1 MKTFPALCTSLCFF
15 LLTAIL
21 LQKPSPLAR
30 NDIVSGEMAP
40 TALPRAPARAALEGA
55 LPKAAQPRAL
65 EGYGR
70 LPLIFEANQG
80 QTNPQAQFLSRGSGF
95 TLFLASTEAVL
106 VLRHGTGSRGT
117 ESRQSSLPGPSASHA
132 KSRTRNAKLV
142 KKNPEIEGV
151 LRMQLV
157 RANPAARS
165 WGLDDLPGKSNYF
178 LGNDPQ
184 NWRTNVPTYAKVRY
198 QGVYR
203 GVDLVYYGNQQQLE
217 YDFIVAPSA
226 DPRTI
231 RLAIAGAKKLELG
244 PSGDL
249 VLSTAAGEVR
259 LHKPIVYQQAGGIRE
274 EIAGRYVL
282 RGKCQIGFEVATY
295 DASKPLIIDP
305 VLSYSTY
312 LGGSAGDSG
321 NAIAVDASG
330 NAYVTGETSST
341 NFPTK
346 NPSQSASGGGADV
359 FVAKLDPTGST
370 LVYSTYLGGSGGES
384 GNGIAVDASGNAYVT
399 GFTNSANFPTKN
411 PFQAALGGGGSDV
424 FAAKLDPAG
433 SLMYSTFLG
442 GSGDESGN
450 GLAVDASGDAYIT
463 GFTNSANFPT
473 KNPLQAALGGAGDAF
488 VAKLDPTGS
497 ALVYLTFLGGT
508 MDDFGNGIAVDSS
521 GNAYATGNTLS
532 TNFPTKNPLQAASGG
547 ARDAFV
553 AKLNAAGSALVYS
566 TYVGGSGEDSGNGI
580 AVDSAGNTYVTGLT
594 RSTNF
599 PTASPFQ
606 ASCQSCSNGQGN
618 AFVAKLSAAG
628 SALMYSTYLGGSGNG
643 TDGDFGNGIAV
654 DASNNAYVTGF
665 TSSPNFPLASPIQA
679 TLLPQTCTFDYY
691 GYTYTIPCSNTAF
704 VTKLDPSGSA
714 LLYSTYLGASGGD
727 LESGRGIAV
736 DTASSTYVTGTANSK
751 FLLTPGTFQASPG
764 GNGDAFVAKIDPNDA
779 PGLSLSSFSLSF
791 QDEGIGGTTP
801 SQQITLANTGSATL
815 NITSIVPSGDFAAT
829 TCGSS
834 LAGGTSCTISVT
846 FTPTAA
852 GARTGTITITDSVAS
867 SPQKVTLTG
876 NGVAGL
882 AATVSPTSLSFGN
895 QTQGTTSVAQSV
907 TLTNTGSATLTV
919 NGFSLGGANPSDFAL
934 SSTDC
939 KQSQSIAVGSSCAF
953 AIVFAP
959 LAVANLSATLQILDN
974 SAQSPRNVP
983 LTGVGL
989 APPTV
994 ALSPT
999 SLNFAAQ
1006 IVGSKSSGQ
1015 SVMLTTSGGGTLAIS
1030 SISASSD
1037 FVAGDNCGKSVAGG
1051 ANCTITVTFT
1061 PSAAGG
1067 RAGTLVIVD
1076 NATDSPQMVSLSGLG
1091 TDFSISPAAGSPN
1104 SATVNSGQSAT
1115 YTLSAAGSSGFSGT
1129 VSFSCSDPAS
1139 QSSCSV
1145 SPNSL
1150 VVNGT
1155 TAQNAT
1161 VTITTTARS
1170 ALPPRWRPPI
1180 LPPNLRV
1187 TLPWLLLLLSLVIL
1201 TGALRRRSRW
1211 RRAWVGLAAMLMASA
1226 LFFGCGGGGTPPPPR
1241 GTPSG
1246 TYTITVSATSAGVTR
1261 ASTLSLTVN

>member
-95 TLFLASTEAVL
+95 TLFLTSTEAVL
-106 VLRHGTGSRGT
+106 VLRHRTGSRGT
-117 ESRQSSLPGPSASHA
+117 ESRQSSLPGSSASHA

-184 NWRTNVPTYAKVRY
+184 NWRTNVPTNAKVRY

-203 GVDLVYYGNQQQLE
+203 GVYLVYYGNQQQLE

-346 NPSQSASGGGADV
+346 NPSQSASGGGADA

-384 GNGIAVDASGNAYVT
+384 
-399 GFTNSANFPTKN
+399 
-411 PFQAALGGGGSDV
+411 
-424 FAAKLDPAG
+424 
-433 SLMYSTFLG
+433 
-442 GSGDESGN
+442 
-450 GLAVDASGDAYIT
+450 
-463 GFTNSANFPT
+463 
-473 KNPLQAALGGAGDAF
+473 
-488 VAKLDPTGS
+488 
-497 ALVYLTFLGGT
+497 
-508 MDDFGNGIAVDSS
+508 GNGIAVDSS

-907 TLTNTGSATLTV
+907 TLTNTGSATLTI

-939 KQSQSIAVGSSCAF
+939 KQSQSLAVGSSCAF

-1015 SVMLTTSGGGTLAIS
+1015 SVTLITSGGGTLAIS
-1030 SISASSD
+1030 SISASND
-1037 FVAGDNCGKSVAGG
+1037 FLASDNCGKSVAGG

-1061 PSAAGG
+1061 PGAAGG
-1067 RAGTLVIVD
+1067 IAGTLVIVD

-1104 SATVNSGQSAT
+1104 SATVTSGQSAT

-1145 SPNSL
+1145 SPSSL

-1161 VTITTTARS
+1161 VTVTTTARS

-1246 TYTITVSATSAGVTR
+1246 TYTITVGATSAGVTR
-1261 ASTLSLTVN
+1261 ATTLSLTVN

>member
-1 MKTFPALCTSLCFF
+1 MKTFPALCTSLCF
-15 LLTAIL
+15 LLLAAIL

-40 TALPRAPARAALEGA
+40 TALPRAPARPALEEA

-95 TLFLASTEAVL
+95 TLFLTSTEAVL

-117 ESRQSSLPGPSASHA
+117 ESRQSSLPRSSASHA
-132 KSRTRNAKLV
+132 RGRTRNAELV

-411 PFQAALGGGGSDV
+411 PFQAALGGGG
-424 FAAKLDPAG
+424 
-433 SLMYSTFLG
+433 
-442 GSGDESGN
+442 
-450 GLAVDASGDAYIT
+450 
-463 GFTNSANFPT
+463 
-473 KNPLQAALGGAGDAF
+473 DAF

-497 ALVYLTFLGGT
+497 ALVYSSFLGGT

-736 DTASSTYVTGTANSK
+736 DTASNAYVTGTANSK

-882 AATVSPTSLSFGN
+882 AATVSPPSLSFGN
-895 QTQGTTSVAQSV
+895 QTQGTTSAAQSV
-907 TLTNTGSATLTV
+907 TLTNTGSATLTI
-919 NGFSLGGANPSDFAL
+919 NGFSFVGTNPSHFTL

-939 KQSQSIAVGSSCAF
+939 AQSQSLAVGASCAF
-953 AIVFAP
+953 NIAFGP
-959 LAVANLSATLQILDN
+959 QAVGNLSATLQILDN

-1015 SVMLTTSGGGTLAIS
+1015 SVTLTTSGGGTLAIS

-1037 FVAGDNCGKSVAGG
+1037 FLASDNCGKSVAGG

-1104 SATVNSGQSAT
+1104 SATVTSGQSAT

-1161 VTITTTARS
+1161 VTVTTTARS

-1261 ASTLSLTVN
+1261 ATTLSLTVN

>member
-15 LLTAIL
+15 LLTAML

-95 TLFLASTEAVL
+95 TLFLTSTEAVL

-117 ESRQSSLPGPSASHA
+117 ESRQSSLPGSSASHA

-384 GNGIAVDASGNAYVT
+384 GNGIAVDASG
-399 GFTNSANFPTKN
+399 
-411 PFQAALGGGGSDV
+411 
-424 FAAKLDPAG
+424 
-433 SLMYSTFLG
+433 
-442 GSGDESGN
+442 
-450 GLAVDASGDAYIT
+450 DAYIT

-497 ALVYLTFLGGT
+497 ALVYSTFLGGT
-508 MDDFGNGIAVDSS
+508 MDDFGNGIAVDAS
-521 GNAYATGNTLS
+521 GNAYVTGETSS
-532 TNFPTKNPLQAASGG
+532 TNFPTKNPLQPASGG
-547 ARDAFV
+547 VRDAFV

-628 SALMYSTYLGGSGNG
+628 SALIYSTYLGGSGNG

-665 TSSPNFPLASPIQA
+665 TSSPNCPLASPIQA

-704 VTKLDPSGSA
+704 VTKLNPSGSA

-882 AATVSPTSLSFGN
+882 AATVSPTS
-895 QTQGTTSVAQSV
+895 
-907 TLTNTGSATLTV
+907 
-919 NGFSLGGANPSDFAL
+919 
-934 SSTDC
+934 
-939 KQSQSIAVGSSCAF
+939 
-953 AIVFAP
+953 
-959 LAVANLSATLQILDN
+959 
-974 SAQSPRNVP
+974 
-983 LTGVGL
+983 
-989 APPTV
+989 
-994 ALSPT
+994 
-999 SLNFAAQ
+999 
-1006 IVGSKSSGQ
+1006 
-1015 SVMLTTSGGGTLAIS
+1015 
-1030 SISASSD
+1030 
-1037 FVAGDNCGKSVAGG
+1037 
-1051 ANCTITVTFT
+1051 
-1061 PSAAGG
+1061 
-1067 RAGTLVIVD
+1067 
-1076 NATDSPQMVSLSGLG
+1076 
-1091 TDFSISPAAGSPN
+1091 
-1104 SATVNSGQSAT
+1104 
-1115 YTLSAAGSSGFSGT
+1115 
-1129 VSFSCSDPAS
+1129 
-1139 QSSCSV
+1139 
-1145 SPNSL
+1145 
-1150 VVNGT
+1150 
-1155 TAQNAT
+1155 
-1161 VTITTTARS
+1161 
-1170 ALPPRWRPPI
+1170 
-1180 LPPNLRV
+1180 
-1187 TLPWLLLLLSLVIL
+1187 
-1201 TGALRRRSRW
+1201 
-1211 RRAWVGLAAMLMASA
+1211 
-1226 LFFGCGGGGTPPPPR
+1226 
-1241 GTPSG
+1241 
-1246 TYTITVSATSAGVTR
+1246 
-1261 ASTLSLTVN
+1261 

>member
-1 MKTFPALCTSLCFF
+1 MAFSVWEDPMKMRTSLGLF
-15 LLTAIL
+15 LLLLIGAIL
-21 LQKPSPLAR
+21 
-30 NDIVSGEMAP
+30 
-40 TALPRAPARAALEGA
+40 ALPRRPPATGHRGTWHVGQSSYPQADSRSPLLEQSGESRA
-55 LPKAAQPRAL
+55 KIAAS
-65 EGYGR
+65 YGKF
-70 LPLIFEANQG
+70 PLRFEANQG
-80 QTNPQAQFLSRGSGF
+80 QADLRVKFLSRGSGY
-95 TLFLASTEAVL
+95 TLFLTSTEAVL
-106 VLRHGTGSRGT
+106 ALQKPSLTTAAIQRYVGNTPGNRRTSSAVLLRMKIGGANRIA
-117 ESRQSSLPGPSASHA
+117 R
-132 KSRTRNAKLV
+132 
-142 KKNPEIEGV
+142 IEG
-151 LRMQLV
+151 LE
-157 RANPAARS
+157 S
-165 WGLDDLPGKSNYF
+165 LPGKSSYF
-178 LGNDPQ
+178 IGNDPAK
-184 NWRTNVPTYAKVRY
+184 WRTNVPTYAKVRY
-198 QGVYR
+198 EGVYP
-203 GVDLVYYGNQQQLE
+203 GVDLVYYGNQGQLE
-217 YDFIVAPSA
+217 YDFVIAPGTN
-226 DPRTI
+226 PRTI
-231 RLAIAGAKKLELG
+231 RLFVVGAERLEA
-244 PSGDL
+244 SSRGDL
-249 VLSTAAGEVR
+249 VLNTGSGEVR
-259 LHKPIVYQQAGGIRE
+259 LQKPVVYQESGNVRK

-282 RGKCQIGFEVATY
+282 RGKHQIGFEVATY

-305 VLSYSTY
+305 LLSYSTY
-312 LGGSAGDSG
+312 LGGRSDDESNAIAVDSSGNAYVTGSTGSTNFPIKNPLQSAFGGSSDVFVTKLDPTGSTLIYSTFLGGSVGDVG

-330 NAYVTGETSST
+330 N
-341 NFPTK
+341 
-346 NPSQSASGGGADV
+346 
-359 FVAKLDPTGST
+359 
-370 LVYSTYLGGSGGES
+370 
-384 GNGIAVDASGNAYVT
+384 
-399 GFTNSANFPTKN
+399 
-411 PFQAALGGGGSDV
+411 
-424 FAAKLDPAG
+424 
-433 SLMYSTFLG
+433 
-442 GSGDESGN
+442 
-450 GLAVDASGDAYIT
+450 AYIT

-508 MDDFGNGIAVDSS
+508 MDVFGNGIAVDSS

-532 TNFPTKNPLQAASGG
+532 TNFPTKNPLQPASGG
-547 ARDAFV
+547 VRDAFV

-618 AFVAKLSAAG
+618 AFVAQLNAAG
-628 SALMYSTYLGGSGNG
+628 SALIYSTYLGGSGNG

-704 VTKLDPSGSA
+704 VTKLNPSGSA

-727 LESGRGIAV
+727 VESGLSIAV
-736 DTASSTYVTGTANSK
+736 DSASNANAYVTGTANSK

-882 AATVSPTSLSFGN
+882 AATVSPPSLSFGN
-895 QTQGTTSVAQSV
+895 QTQGTTSAAQSV
-907 TLTNTGSATLTV
+907 TLTNTGSATLTI

-939 KQSQSIAVGSSCAF
+939 KQIQSLAVGSSCAF

-1061 PSAAGG
+1061 PRAAGG

-1104 SATVNSGQSAT
+1104 SATVTSGQSAT

-1201 TGALRRRSRW
+1201 TRALRRRSRR
-1211 RRAWVGLAAMLMASA
+1211 RRAWVGVAAMLIAAA
-1226 LFFGCGGGGTPPPPR
+1226 LFFGCGGG
-1241 GTPSG
+1241 
-1246 TYTITVSATSAGVTR
+1246 A
-1261 ASTLSLTVN
+1261 

>member
-1 MKTFPALCTSLCFF
+1 MAFSVWEDPMKMRTSLGLF
-15 LLTAIL
+15 LLLLIGAIL
-21 LQKPSPLAR
+21 
-30 NDIVSGEMAP
+30 
-40 TALPRAPARAALEGA
+40 ALPRRPPATGHRGTWHVGQSSYPQADSRSPLLEQSGESRA
-55 LPKAAQPRAL
+55 KIAAS
-65 EGYGR
+65 YGKF
-70 LPLIFEANQG
+70 PLRFEANQG
-80 QTNPQAQFLSRGSGF
+80 QADLRVKFLSRGSGY
-95 TLFLASTEAVL
+95 TLFLTSTEAVL
-106 VLRHGTGSRGT
+106 ALQKPSLTTAAIQRYVGNTPGNRRTSSAVLLRMKIGGANRIA
-117 ESRQSSLPGPSASHA
+117 R
-132 KSRTRNAKLV
+132 
-142 KKNPEIEGV
+142 IEG
-151 LRMQLV
+151 LE
-157 RANPAARS
+157 S
-165 WGLDDLPGKSNYF
+165 LPGKSSYF
-178 LGNDPQ
+178 IGNDPAK
-184 NWRTNVPTYAKVRY
+184 WRTNVPTYAKVRY
-198 QGVYR
+198 EGVYP
-203 GVDLVYYGNQQQLE
+203 GVDLVYYGNQGRLE
-217 YDFIVAPSA
+217 YDFVIAPGTN
-226 DPRTI
+226 PRTI
-231 RLAIAGAKKLELG
+231 RLVIVGAERLEA
-244 PSGDL
+244 SARGDL
-249 VLSTAAGEVR
+249 VLNTGSGEVR
-259 LHKPIVYQQAGGIRE
+259 LQKPVVYQESGNVRK

-282 RGKCQIGFEVATY
+282 RGKHQIGFEVATY

-305 VLSYSTY
+305 LLSYSTY
-312 LGGSAGDSG
+312 LGGSSDDEG
-321 NAIAVDASG
+321 NAIAVDSSG
-330 NAYVTGETSST
+330 NAYVTGSTGST
-341 NFPTK
+341 NFPIK
-346 NPSQSASGGGADV
+346 NPLQSAFGGSSDV
-359 FVAKLDPTGST
+359 FVTKLDPTGST
-370 LVYSTYLGGSGGES
+370 L
-384 GNGIAVDASGNAYVT
+384 I
-399 GFTNSANFPTKN
+399 
-411 PFQAALGGGGSDV
+411 
-424 FAAKLDPAG
+424 
-433 SLMYSTFLG
+433 YSTFLG
-442 GSGDESGN
+442 GSAADAGNAIAVDGSGN
-450 GLAVDASGDAYIT
+450 AYIT
-463 GFTNSANFPT
+463 GGTNSANFPT
-473 KNPLQAALGGAGDAF
+473 KNPLQAALGGASDAF

-497 ALVYLTFLGGT
+497 ALVYSTFLGGT
-508 MDDFGNGIAVDSS
+508 MDDVGNGIAVDSS

-532 TNFPTKNPLQAASGG
+532 TNFPTKNPLQPASGG

-553 AKLNAAGSALVYS
+553 AKLNAAGSVLVYS

-580 AVDSAGNTYVTGLT
+580 AVDSAGNAYVTGST

-606 ASCQSCSNGQGN
+606 ASCQSCANGQGN
-618 AFVAKLSAAG
+618 AFVAQLNAAG
-628 SALMYSTYLGGSGNG
+628 SALIYSTYLGGSGNG

-907 TLTNTGSATLTV
+907 TLTNTGSATLTI

-939 KQSQSIAVGSSCAF
+939 KQSQSLAVGSSCAF

-1015 SVMLTTSGGGTLAIS
+1015 SVTLTTSGGGTLAIS

-1037 FVAGDNCGKSVAGG
+1037 FLASDNCGKSVAGG

-1061 PSAAGG
+1061 PTAAGG

-1104 SATVNSGQSAT
+1104 SATVTSGQSAT

-1145 SPNSL
+1145 SPSSL

-1161 VTITTTARS
+1161 VTVTTTARS

>member
-15 LLTAIL
+15 LLTAML

-40 TALPRAPARAALEGA
+40 TALPRAPARPALEEA

-95 TLFLASTEAVL
+95 TLFLTSTEAVL

-346 NPSQSASGGGADV
+346 NPSQSASGGGAD
-359 FVAKLDPTGST
+359 
-370 LVYSTYLGGSGGES
+370 
-384 GNGIAVDASGNAYVT
+384 
-399 GFTNSANFPTKN
+399 
-411 PFQAALGGGGSDV
+411 
-424 FAAKLDPAG
+424 
-433 SLMYSTFLG
+433 
-442 GSGDESGN
+442 
-450 GLAVDASGDAYIT
+450 
-463 GFTNSANFPT
+463 
-473 KNPLQAALGGAGDAF
+473 AF

-497 ALVYLTFLGGT
+497 ALVYSTFLGGT

-532 TNFPTKNPLQAASGG
+532 TNFPTKNPLQPASGG
-547 ARDAFV
+547 VRDAFV
-553 AKLNAAGSALVYS
+553 AKLNAAGSAL
-566 TYVGGSGEDSGNGI
+566 I
-580 AVDSAGNTYVTGLT
+580 
-594 RSTNF
+594 
-599 PTASPFQ
+599 
-606 ASCQSCSNGQGN
+606 
-618 AFVAKLSAAG
+618 
-628 SALMYSTYLGGSGNG
+628 YSTYLGGSGNG

-679 TLLPQTCTFDYY
+679 TLLPQTCTFEYY

-704 VTKLDPSGSA
+704 VTKLNPSGSA

-736 DTASSTYVTGTANSK
+736 DSASNANAYVTGTANSK

-764 GNGDAFVAKIDPNDA
+764 GNGDAFVAKIGPNDA
-779 PGLSLSSFSLSF
+779 PGFSLSSFSLSF

-801 SQQITLANTGSATL
+801 SQQISLANTGSLTL
-815 NITSIVPSGDFAAT
+815 NITSIVPSGDFAVT

-834 LAGGTSCTISVT
+834 LAGGASCTISVT

-852 GARTGTITITDSVAS
+852 GVRTGTITITDSVAS

-895 QTQGTTSVAQSV
+895 QTQGTMSAAQSV
-907 TLTNTGSATLTV
+907 TLTNTGSATLTI
-919 NGFSLGGANPSDFAL
+919 NGFSLGGANPSDFTL
-934 SSTDC
+934 SSANC
-939 KQSQSIAVGSSCAF
+939 KQSQSLAVGSSCAF

-959 LAVANLSATLQILDN
+959 LAVGNLSATLQILDN

-1006 IVGSKSSGQ
+1006 IVGSTSSGQ
-1015 SVMLTTSGGGTLAIS
+1015 SVTLTTSGSGTLAIS
-1030 SISASSD
+1030 SISTSSSD
-1037 FVAGDNCGKSVAGG
+1037 FRASNNCGSSVAGG
-1051 ANCTITVTFT
+1051 ASCTITVTFNPIAPGNRT
-1061 PSAAGG
+1061 GI
-1067 RAGTLVIVD
+1067 LVIVD
-1076 NATDSPQMVSLSGLG
+1076 NATVSPQMASLSGLG

-1104 SATVNSGQSAT
+1104 SATVTSGQSAT

-1129 VSFSCSDPAS
+1129 VSFTCSDPAF
-1139 QSSCSV
+1139 QSSCGV

-1161 VTITTTARS
+1161 VTVTTTARS
-1170 ALPPRWRPPI
+1170 ALPPRWHPPI
-1180 LPPNLRV
+1180 LPLGLRV
-1187 TLPWLLLLLSLVIL
+1187 ALPWLLLLLSIVIL
-1201 TGALRRRSRW
+1201 ASALRRRSRW
-1211 RRAWVGLAAMLMASA
+1211 RRAWVGLAAMLMAVA
-1226 LFFGCGGGGTPPPPR
+1226 LFFGCGGGGAPPPPQ

-1261 ASTLSLTVN
+1261 ATMLSLTVR